1 LHRRIPEC
9 NIRLGLPKSREKVHR
24 RDWSEG
30 FWDMP
35 VLSQWRPTPRRV
47 GLASVALAVPLLVAC
62 SSSSSGG
69 SSTQSQAPTAV
80 CQKVLAVLSD
90 GPDPDADPVGY
101 ALSQIAPLGQIH
113 TSDGAVRQRLS
124 DLISAD
130 KALVHSNGSDHAA
143 AKAIAKDDALLNKV
157 CPGVAP

>member
-1 LHRRIPEC
+1 VRALELRH
-9 NIRLGLPKSREKVHR
+9 L
-24 RDWSEG
+24 
-30 FWDMP
+30 
-35 VLSQWRPTPRRV
+35 PRRA
-47 GLASVALAVPLLVAC
+47 GLTALALAAPLLAAC

-69 SSTQSQAPTAV
+69 SGQAQAPAAF

-113 TSDGAVRQRLS
+113 TSDRSLGEELS
-124 DLISAD
+124 DLVAAD
-130 KALVHSNGSDHAA
+130 RALVHTNGSDRAA
-143 AKAIAKDDALLNKV
+143 TKSIAKDDEALNKA